1 LKFIKKQRQQL
12 RQPWST
18 AAQAQMDL
26 IRLHAQL
33 TKSQAEETWASPSQE
48 VLADLID
55 GRWGKA
61 LQVFQA
67 SSLENTQEI
76 ATLLAADSGRL
87 GQSDRHS
94 IKNEPAET

>member
-1 LKFIKKQRQQL
+1 
-12 RQPWST
+12 
-18 AAQAQMDL
+18 MDL

-76 ATLLAADSGRL
+76 ATLWRRIPVVWGNRIDIALKMNPQRPRGEGVGGADCGSERR
-87 GQSDRHS
+87 Q
-94 IKNEPAET
+94 T